1 MTRWT
6 VQATD
11 KNGMTV
17 EQQGAP
23 TTLARVKRSYLMRAP
38 MGHATASNDSLFERQ
53 SEARRTLS
61 AWARHAGAAN
71 GFGGQTPEETQKEA
85 PQATVP
91 ANALQLALA
100 ARAARADVFWRVVFQ
115 GGHLAAQAV
124 RRILAAWRRQ
134 RDEHA
139 TYRALSGLDQH
150 TLRDI
155 GFDRSEARSVAAEL
169 AGRADP
175 TRARALMTL
184 RSLSV

>member
-6 VQATD
+6 MQATD

-38 MGHATASNDSLFERQ
+38 MGRVTASNDSRFDPP

-71 GFGGQTPEETQKEA
+71 GFGGQTPEEA

-91 ANALQLALA
+91 ADAVQHALA
-100 ARAARADVFWRVVFQ
+100 ARAARADVFWRVVFE

-134 RDEHA
+134 RDEYA
-139 TYRALSGLDQH
+139 TYRALSGLDQR

-169 AGRADP
+169 AGRADR
-175 TRARALMTL
+175 TRAQALMTL
-184 RSLSV
+184 RSLSI